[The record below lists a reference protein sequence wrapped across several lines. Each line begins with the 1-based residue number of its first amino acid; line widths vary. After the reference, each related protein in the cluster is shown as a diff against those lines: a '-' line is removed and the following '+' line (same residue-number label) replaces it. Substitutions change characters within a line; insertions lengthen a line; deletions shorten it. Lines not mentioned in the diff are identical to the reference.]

1 MTKPK
6 KQIRKEKLNSS
17 CLYVT
22 SHKLVISLL
31 MSTAIGSAYLA
42 QRRGSPRSRGKKK
55 GAEISTLLQTCFL
68 YLKHMQKDQKL
79 SITAVRRSL
88 QLHAFSISQTS
99 CVNLD
104 KECKLLLQSLNES
117 F

>member
-88 QLHAFSISQTS
+88 QLHVFSISQTS

-104 KECKLLLQSLNES
+104 KDANCYFKA
-117 F
+117 